1 MSLGVSTVGGTGSG
15 SCNGQPHLDPGG
27 CKNHSIPLEDT
38 VRAAHYTLDQGCENT
53 ASLTEALAECLGEH
67 TNVYRHL
74 ITDEEAPQITKRI
87 RKYGFPLWIS
97 SGSPVTPATNLPLEP
112 DIESESDMEQTEVQK
127 KDPSG
132 DSDWFWV
139 TQCTSEPMD
148 LSGAVVIDR
157 NTSTH
162 GGSYGHVWLGT
173 LKNGKKKIAVAV
185 KAIRL
190 RDDLA
195 DYRRKLPN
203 RLERELLV
211 WHGLSHPNIV
221 PLLGTVTNL
230 SSHFSNH
237 FASPAMI
244 SPWMKNGNLICYMDS
259 KYLTV
264 SERLHLVGAVIVLDV
279 ASGLEYLHSQLGGI
293 VHGDLTGANIL
304 IDDQGNALLVDFG
317 RSSIKVQFVP
327 GTSFWT
333 STTGG
338 AVRWCAPELLPQ
350 LPFDEDTKTVPEVTV
365 ACDIFSFGCVMLHTM
380 SGMLPYFNI
389 RQSLAVAL
397 LICSGKRPKRP
408 DEPILTDE
416 CWDII
421 NLCWGESASARPTA
435 KDVHLRVSRLL

>member
-1 MSLGVSTVGGTGSG
+1 MSLGVSTVGGPGSG
-15 SCNGQPHLDPGG
+15 SCNSLPHLDPGG
-27 CKNHSIPLEDT
+27 CKNHSIPLGDA
-38 VRAAHYTLDQGCENT
+38 VRAAHYTLDQCCENT
-53 ASLTEALAECLGEH
+53 IAKALAECLGEN

-74 ITDEEAPQITKRI
+74 ITGEEAPQITEKI
-87 RKYGFPLWIS
+87 RKYGSPLWIS
-97 SGSPVTPATNLPLEP
+97 SGSPVTPATNLHLEP
-112 DIESESDMEQTEVQK
+112 DIESDTEQTEVQK

-132 DSDWFWV
+132 DSDWFLV
-139 TQCTSEPMD
+139 AQSTTSEPMD

-162 GGSYGHVWLGT
+162 GGSYGHVWMGT
-173 LKNGKKKIAVAV
+173 LKNGKKKTAVAV

-190 RDDLA
+190 RDDLV

-221 PLLGTVTNL
+221 PLLGTVTNS
-230 SSHFSNH
+230 SSHFLHN

-244 SPWMKNGNLICYMDS
+244 SPWMNNGNLIRYLELRS
-259 KYLTV
+259 KSLTV
-264 SERLHLVGAVIVLDV
+264 TDRLRLLCNV

-304 IDDQGNALLVDFG
+304 IDDQGKALLVDFG
-317 RSSIKVQFVP
+317 LSSIKVQFVP

-350 LPFDEDTKTVPEVTV
+350 MPFDEDTKIVPDVTV

-380 SGMLPYFNI
+380 SGQLPYFNVKL
-389 RQSLAVAL
+389 SLAVAM

-408 DEPILTDE
+408 VEPILTDE
-416 CWDII
+416 YWDLI
-421 NLCWGESASARPTA
+421 NWCWGKSASARPTA
-435 KDVHLRVSRLL
+435 KDVHLCVSRLL